1 MSKIC
6 LQFCKNAD
14 VNKIFK
20 LTCAGET
27 CCHPN
32 TRNDEHLRKDKK
44 SNIYKHL
51 DNNENVSE
59 VLIHTVFLF

>member
-14 VNKIFK
+14 VNIIFK

-27 CCHPN
+27 CCHLN
-32 TRNDEHLRKDKK
+32 ARNDEHLRKDKEP
-44 SNIYKHL
+44 NIYKHL
-51 DNNENVSE
+51 GNNENVSE